1 MIGIKY
7 IGVMQFLYLFMTP
20 WNVLYF
26 KPGASRCAV
35 ASVCPN
41 IYTRISKMLNLHR
54 LLKFAYMC
62 AGGLCSLTLVTPAFA
77 DSCDNLDSNKTWNA
91 TFEKL
96 NNAYLRQDYATAL
109 QYSRE
114 LENICELSPI
124 LNYSIAYIHKG
135 LGNSEKYLFY
145 LQKSTQNTERFSVD
159 KNALDQIWNDKYVAE
174 HPDASPESIENYKK
188 TIESLKAE
196 LEQARLANT
205 DLSHSTISKD
215 QHLQD
220 KIDDY
225 KTPMWIAAGIGIGGL
240 AMAGAGAALVLTTD
254 FADVDENQFDHTRL
268 KEKPIHALGWGLIG
282 AGAGLAVTGAVFSG
296 IFGYK
301 YKHYNDSKNLTFHFA
316 PNHASIAMTF

>member
-1 MIGIKY
+1 
-7 IGVMQFLYLFMTP
+7 
-20 WNVLYF
+20 
-26 KPGASRCAV
+26 
-35 ASVCPN
+35 
-41 IYTRISKMLNLHR
+41 MLNLHR
-54 LLKFAYMC
+54 FIKIAYVC
-62 AGGLCSLTLVTPAFA
+62 AGGLCSLALVTSAFA
-77 DSCDNLDSNKTWNA
+77 DSCDNLDSNNTWNA

-96 NNAYLRQDYATAL
+96 NEAYVRQDYATAL

-124 LNYSIAYIHKG
+124 LNYTIAYIHKG

-196 LEQARLANT
+196 LEQAKLVNT

-240 AMAGAGAALVLTTD
+240 AMAGAGAALVAISDSIKVDPKPAVPPKYKDNAIHTT
-254 FADVDENQFDHTRL
+254 
-268 KEKPIHALGWGLIG
+268 GWILVGVG
-282 AGAGLAVTGAVFSG
+282 SGLAISGAIFTG

-301 YKHYNDSKNLTFHFA
+301 YRHFNDTKSLSINLSPSYTSLSFQF
-316 PNHASIAMTF
+316 